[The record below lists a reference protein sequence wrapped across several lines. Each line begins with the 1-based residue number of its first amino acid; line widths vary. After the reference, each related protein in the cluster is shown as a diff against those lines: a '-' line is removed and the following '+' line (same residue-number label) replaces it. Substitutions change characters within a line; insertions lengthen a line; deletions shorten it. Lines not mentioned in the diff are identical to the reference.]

1 MADELEPLFDA
12 KEAEIIRLFE
22 EGGTYRSVAK
32 EMGIHPENIRQMI
45 RDPRRALFYAHYVRA
60 REEQAHAYADEIV
73 DVSRD
78 KEVDPATARMRVD
91 ALKWI
96 AGKRKPKVYGDKL
109 LNEHTGA
116 DGAALVFST
125 IYEDNRPKAI
135 TMQPAI
141 THSDDD

>member
-22 EGGTYRSVAK
+22 EGGTYRSVAATL
-32 EMGIHPENIRQMI
+32 GIHPENIRQMI
-45 RDPRRALFYAHYVRA
+45 RDPKRALFYAHYVRA
-60 REEQAHAYADEIV
+60 REEQANAYADEIV
-73 DVSRD
+73 DIT
-78 KEVDPATARMRVD
+78 KEAGIDPATARMRID

-109 LNEHTGA
+109 TNEHTGA

-125 IYEDNRPKAI
+125 IYEDTRPKAI

-141 THSDDD
+141 SKTDDD